1 MKNYLIITS
10 MKFTR
15 SGKYMYK
22 PCPQGQ
28 ILNAEINAQCHK
40 VSHKSHSHFIGPSSW
55 VFLSEVPHNVQSKH
69 LQRPS
74 FVGQSGLGRS
84 LAYAQPP

>member
-40 VSHKSHSHFIGPSSW
+40 VSHRVTVTSSDLPLGSSCQRCLTMFSPSIFKDRLSW
-55 VFLSEVPHNVQSKH
+55 ANLALVEV
-69 LQRPS
+69 
-74 FVGQSGLGRS
+74 
-84 LAYAQPP
+84 

>member
-1 MKNYLIITS
+1 MKKKTYLIITS

-40 VSHKSHSHFIGPSSW
+40 VSHRVTVTSSDLHRTFLLGLLVRGASQFSVQASSKTVFRGPIW
-55 VFLSEVPHNVQSKH
+55 PW
-69 LQRPS
+69 
-74 FVGQSGLGRS
+74 
-84 LAYAQPP
+84 